1 MLDWLKNIRKAANL
15 STYKASKGIGISQ
28 SHYSSIENGSR
39 GVTVT
44 NAKKIASFF
53 GFDWTK
59 FFDTEGV
66 PNGNNDAKQ

>member
-1 MLDWLKNIRKAANL
+1 MLDWLKSIRKDANL
-15 STYKASKGIGISQ
+15 STYKAAKSIGISQ

-59 FFDTEGV
+59 FFETEGV
-66 PNGNNDAKQ
+66 PNGNDNANQ